1 MARIEDLRLDDRGR
15 KRRTTMVVTGTVVF
29 EEAEASF
36 NNVELRISFFG
47 QDRGDDDRLANN
59 VALIVKS
66 RSDRFAEGGDST
78 WTLTATAS
86 TRTDFRLVRD
96 STGGFLPARTFN
108 EDIPGRDE
116 VYAMAVIRDPATT
129 DNISEWVRSNTVTGR
144 Y

>member
-29 EEAEASF
+29 EAAEASF

-66 RSDRFAEGGDST
+66 RSDRFEEGGDST
-78 WTLTATAS
+78 WTLTATAP

-96 STGGFLPARTFN
+96 STGGFLPERTFN

-116 VYAMAVIRDPATT
+116 VYVMAVVRDPATT